1 MQVINGFGGG
11 MIPNNFC
18 VERFADV
25 FLVARFLVALFL
37 VARFLVAIFSPF
49 GQGLGHYRFHP
60 KPRFCR
66 KLKLMPGRYPNEINR
81 SIRFVWKVE
90 IREH

>member
-1 MQVINGFGGG
+1 MQVMNGFGGG

-25 FLVARFLVALFL
+25 FLVARFLVA
-37 VARFLVAIFSPF
+37 IFSPF
-49 GQGLGHYRFHP
+49 GKGLGHYRFHP

-66 KLKLMPGRYPNEINR
+66 KLKLMPGRYPNEIDR

-90 IREH
+90 IRGH

>member
-1 MQVINGFGGG
+1 MQVMSGLGGG

-25 FLVARFLVALFL
+25 FLVARFLVA
-37 VARFLVAIFSPF
+37 RFLVAIFSPF
-49 GQGLGHYRFHP
+49 GKGLGHYRFHP

-66 KLKLMPGRYPNEINR
+66 KLKLMPGRYPNEIDS
-81 SIRFVWKVE
+81 SIRFGLKVMSYKDE
-90 IREH
+90 MGQ